1 MKAAHAIPLALLAGL
16 VVRGPF
22 WIEALKTPVD
32 GDTAIVGLMA
42 RHLGQGATLWG
53 QPYGSPLDAW
63 AAAPFVAAFGSQ
75 TLALRLPVFLLS
87 LALIPLA
94 YLLGRRLHP
103 RAGLPAALLLA
114 CPPPYL
120 LLLAAMPPPLY
131 ATSLVLCGLLLLLAL
146 RLGERLD
153 GGTSTSDGRL
163 RAGLLLWGALAGLA
177 LWTHL
182 MTASTVAAAFV
193 PHGPS
198 RATPMDACPPV
209 RGSARR
215 RERTLLDQCPRRP
228 TGHARGQPRAVAR
241 RRSPPTSPTVLPR
254 LHEPVGGLF
263 GTHVPVVADDAE
275 HVVGPPMAAAVL
287 LVALE
292 TLLLVLAA
300 RGARQN
306 PAALL
311 YFAAAGLALLAFPFP
326 QRSAPHNIRFLTPMA
341 LPVLVLLAWPVAERT
356 RRAALV
362 VLALTSL
369 HLLGGLRLLEEW
381 RHLGRAEAP
390 FLLPD
395 LGPVRRA
402 LLERGIRRA
411 YASYGPA
418 YRLTWESG
426 ETLVV
431 SQPWNERFRHHPLP
445 YLDEVRFAHDAA
457 WVLTPRIPT
466 DLPTPRGFEDALGG
480 IGGTWRK
487 TELDQATIFHGFVPP
502 FSPAVEPWPGT
513 GAAGDSDLATSV
525 RPDPVAATTFVLPEP
540 RRLDGVTLV
549 SGVGE
554 PRLLRSMD
562 VEVSEDGAVFERVAV
577 RRRREERLDLRWV
590 NGHPQYVLD
599 HDLMAVPLGGR
610 SVKAIRITPVAST
623 DPWVLSEVLLHPAL
637 GKGPRPPWD
646 EWLDPRL
653 GWRERRL
660 ALAREPRRD
669 REDWYYRSLLADR
682 HGSERP

>member
-1 MKAAHAIPLALLAGL
+1 MKPAHAIPLALLAGV

-22 WIEALKTPVD
+22 WTFALKTPVD

-42 RHLGQGATLWG
+42 RHLGQGTTLWG

-63 AAAPFVAAFGSQ
+63 VAAPFVALFGPQ
-75 TLALRLPVFLLS
+75 TVALRLPVFLLS

-94 YLLGRRLHP
+94 YFLGQRLHP
-103 RAGLPAALLLA
+103 RAGLLAALLLA

-120 LLLAAMPPPLY
+120 LLLSAMPPPLY
-131 ATSLVLCGLLLLLAL
+131 ATSLVLAGLLLLLAL
-146 RLGERLD
+146 RLGERFD
-153 GGTSTSDGRL
+153 RGPETSDGRL

-182 MTASTVAAAFV
+182 MTASTVIAAFGHMV
-193 PHGPS
+193 L
-198 RATPMDACPPV
+198 RARPRWTRVLLALVPPV
-209 RGSARR
+209 VVSAPYWVAALRDR
-215 RERTLLDQCPRRP
+215 QATQVVSLSGREDTFA
-228 TGHARGQPRAVAR
+228 GHFAA
-241 RRSPPTSPTVLPR
+241 VLPR
-254 LHEPVGGLF
+254 LHEPLGGLF

-275 HVVGPPMAAAVL
+275 HVVGPHPLAAVL

-292 TLLLVLAA
+292 VLLLVLAA
-300 RGARQN
+300 RNARQN

-311 YFAAAGLALLAFPFP
+311 LLAAAGLALLVFPFP
-326 QRSAPHNIRFLTPMA
+326 QRAAPHTIRFLTPMA
-341 LPVLVLLAWPVAERT
+341 LPILVVLVWPLAERS
-356 RRAALV
+356 RRGALV
-362 VLALTSL
+362 VLALATV
-369 HLLGGLRLLEEW
+369 HLLGGISLLSEW
-381 RHLGRAEAP
+381 RRLDRAEAP

-395 LGPVRRA
+395 LAPVRRA
-402 LLERGIRRA
+402 LLDRGIRRA

-426 ETLVV
+426 EALVA

-445 YLDEVRFAHDAA
+445 YLDEVRFAQDAA

-502 FSPAVEPWPGT
+502 FSPLVEPWPAA
-513 GAAGDSDLATSV
+513 GAAGDSDLATGL
-525 RPDPVAATTFVLPEP
+525 RPDPAAATTFVLPEP

-549 SGVGE
+549 SGPGE

-562 VEVSEDGAVFERVAV
+562 VEVSGDGAVFERVAQ

-599 HDLMAVPLGGR
+599 HDLLAVPLGGR
-610 SVKAIRITPVAST
+610 SVKAVRITPVAST

-637 GKGPRPPWD
+637 GEGPRPPWD

-653 GWRERRL
+653 GWRERAL
-660 ALAREPRRD
+660 ALAKEPRRY
-669 REDWYYRSLLADR
+669 REDWYYRTLLAER
-682 HGSERP
+682 HGNERP